1 MAKEASRNIRLGII
15 VLIGTVAIV
24 AALYFVGRGQNMFG
38 STLRISASFY
48 NVNGL
53 RKGNS
58 VRFTGIDVGTVEEI
72 EILSDTSVLVT
83 MIIDED
89 IHRFI
94 RKDAVASIGTDGVMG
109 NKLVNI
115 NPVPESR
122 ASPIKEGDVLKSLK
136 ALEMDATIRTLNS
149 TSDNINAIS
158 LNLLEIT
165 DKFNNDNTLMSL
177 LGDKALAN
185 NVRFAMAEFRLTGE
199 NTAVLT
205 GNLNSIVRNV
215 KAGNGTAGL
224 LLSDTLLAHKFRQ
237 IVVNVHSLSDSLA
250 VITGNFQDLSE
261 SLKRG
266 EGTIGMLLTDTVF
279 AQQLVQSVEHIKS
292 GAGNFSQG
300 MEAMNSRWPFRK
312 KKKLKTED
320 HMSDKNH

>member
-1 MAKEASRNIRLGII
+1 MAKETSRNIRLGII

-24 AALYFVGRGQNMFG
+24 AALYFVGSGQNMFG
-38 STLRISASFY
+38 STIRISANFY

-58 VRFTGIDVGTVEEI
+58 VRFTGIDIGTVEEI
-72 EILSDTSVLVT
+72 KILGDTSVLVI

-94 RKDAVASIGTDGVMG
+94 RKDAIASIGTDGMMG

-115 NPVPESR
+115 NPAPESQ
-122 ASPIKEGDVLKSLK
+122 ASPIEEGDVLKSLK

-149 TSDNINAIS
+149 TNDNINAIS

-165 DKFNNDNTLMSL
+165 GKFNNDNTLMSL

-185 NVRFAMAEFRLTGE
+185 DVRFAIAEFRLTGK

-205 GNLNSIVRNV
+205 GNLNSIVKNV

-224 LLSDTLLAHKFRQ
+224 LLSDTLLASEFRQ
-237 IVVNVHSLSDSLA
+237 IIVNVHSLSDSLA
-250 VITGNFQDLSE
+250 IIAGDFQDLSE
-261 SLKRG
+261 NLKKG
-266 EGTIGMLLTDTVF
+266 EGAIGMFLTDTIF
-279 AQQLVQSVEHIKS
+279 AQKLSQSLEHIQS
-292 GAGNFSQG
+292 GAGNFSRG
-300 MEAMNSRWPFRK
+300 MESMNSRWPFRK
-312 KKKLKTED
+312 RKGG
-320 HMSDKNH
+320 SAR